1 MAESKAIEAI
11 EFMKDRLRET
21 GLNIAKIIL
30 FGSQTNGEATEE
42 SDIDIIVISSDF
54 RNKDIFKR
62 ARLTKEAEIS
72 TIRKFMIPFDILT
85 MTPEEFY
92 QDYVKRIFGEAAA
105 ADVGRAYR
113 ILEKNE
119 EELGWTQQGNFGC
132 CGPISEIG
140 IVKVEEDLITPWVR
154 KYYGN

>member
-1 MAESKAIEAI
+1 MAESKAREAI
-11 EFMKDRLRET
+11 GFMKDRLRET
-21 GLNIAKIIL
+21 GLNIEKIVL

-85 MTPEEFY
+85 MTPEEFESEDSLLA
-92 QDYVKRIFGEAAA
+92 DYAREGEVVYATQMERGDYAS
-105 ADVGRAYR
+105 VLQVRA
-113 ILEKNE
+113 KNKKWKTHKKLKK
-119 EELGWTQQGNFGC
+119 ELG
-132 CGPISEIG
+132 
-140 IVKVEEDLITPWVR
+140 L
-154 KYYGN
+154 